1 MGFDAH
7 RKAENSNI
15 EGHQPFTETG
25 FKSDLL
31 LFIFT
36 SRAKGS
42 YFYTWSIFTIVI
54 CCKSTTFT
62 ASLTG
67 TQWVSHTW
75 NIWFSSQITA
85 QLKNQCQN
93 QVRLTLLEEILP
105 WWSYVNFTIGWSQDR
120 NSSTILSSV
129 NISILNVSA
138 AHKAWQLAFL
148 QVMSKIKGSS
158 ATKKGQELKELVCM
172 LTAPWWRLV
181 EATQWVVQLST
192 LQVPKSF
199 HNSYVLSL
207 EQQKLGHPHEKMN
220 ITLGKFV

>member
-15 EGHQPFTETG
+15 EGNQPFTETG

-31 LFIFT
+31 LLIFT
-36 SRAKGS
+36 SMAKDS
-42 YFYTWSIFTIVI
+42 YFYTWSIFTTVI

-105 WWSYVNFTIGWSQDR
+105 WWSYVNSTIGWTQDG
-120 NSSTILSSV
+120 NSSAILSTV
-129 NISILNVSA
+129 NISLLNVSA
-138 AHKAWQLAFL
+138 AHKAWQLALL
-148 QVMSKIKGSS
+148 QVTSKIIGSS
-158 ATKKGQELKELVCM
+158 ETKKGQELKELVCM
-172 LTAPWWRLV
+172 LTAPRWRLV
-181 EATQWVVQLST
+181 EATPWAVLHAVVNVRS
-192 LQVPKSF
+192 P
-199 HNSYVLSL
+199 
-207 EQQKLGHPHEKMN
+207 
-220 ITLGKFV
+220 